1 MELRGIYPA
10 DILPVVFVYGVLVA
24 ASEAAAEEIRLNAE
38 EGNRQNNHK
47 KSYGEG
53 TAPGQFSG
61 SNLLNDERRKSTVGE
76 ADAQQNN
83 KRNDESSRCY
93 RGRFPIG
100 VVHPA
105 VGSVCDELSSESTG
119 GETDERVEAHTLGLC
134 GGGHLETP
142 AGTVPKYRP
151 AGVPY
156 TKTVY

>member
-1 MELRGIYPA
+1 MELRGLYPA

-83 KRNDESSRCY
+83 KRNDESSRCH

-105 VGSVCDELSSESTG
+105 VESVCDEVAVNPPVGRQMSE
-119 GETDERVEAHTLGLC
+119 
-134 GGGHLETP
+134 
-142 AGTVPKYRP
+142 
-151 AGVPY
+151 
-156 TKTVY
+156 